1 MPALRHPAATGVVV
15 NCATITAM
23 LIYLHGFNSA
33 PGSFKAQLVGERMR
47 VLGRAAEYLV
57 PALPHRP
64 VEAMALLCD
73 LAERHPGAALIGSSL
88 GGFYATWLA
97 ERYALRAALVNPAVR
112 PYALLNGYLGPQ
124 KNLYTGAEY
133 ELTPQHIE
141 ELKRFEVAAVTPE
154 RYFLVTRSGDEVL
167 DYREGVE
174 KYRGARQWVIPG
186 GDHGFGDFANYLDA
200 VLEFCGVVQNG
211 ASLEFR
217 VGKL

>member
-1 MPALRHPAATGVVV
+1 
-15 NCATITAM
+15 M

-33 PGSFKAQLVGERMR
+33 PDSFKARLVGARMR
-47 VLGRAAEYLV
+47 ALGRAAEYLV

-64 VEAMALLCD
+64 LPAMALLCE
-73 LAERHPGAALIGSSL
+73 LAERHPDAALIGSSL

-112 PYALLNGYLGPQ
+112 PYTLLNGYLGPQ

-141 ELKRFEVAAVTPE
+141 ELQRFEVATITPE

-186 GDHGFGDFANYLDA
+186 GDHGFGDFENYLDA
-200 VLEFCGVVQNG
+200 VLDFCGVAQND
-211 ASLEFR
+211 
-217 VGKL
+217 